1 MEPVE
6 PRMERE
12 GMESVF
18 SYKLSVLS
26 KDKTLETRKAAKT
39 GCAVPGIRISEISKQ
54 ISGGKRESETLDRK
68 NPSFAKGAK
77 DGAPSSSLVERRT
90 KGNRN

>member
-1 MEPVE
+1 
-6 PRMERE
+6 MERE

-39 GCAVPGIRISEISKQ
+39 ECAVPGIRISEISKQ
-54 ISGGKRESETLDRK
+54 ISGGKRDSETLDRK

-77 DGAPSSSLVERRT
+77 DGAPSSSFVERRT